1 MIDGIINETMNS
13 RKILAVLPAT
23 YEEFVALALS
33 SGVPADI
40 IISEEGWRQLPTWL
54 NKANLL
60 SDITEVAV
68 FGNASNRTVDAAL
81 KMLADV
87 AYGRVATLKLTVL
100 DTDGNP
106 IPDVTV
112 KLDATPTV
120 GVDEI
125 TDENGQIT
133 ISTDGGTHTANLIY
147 PLGYSAEKG
156 SITVEV
162 SGTREETVR
171 TVSRSFGSYKMIST
185 AKTFYI
191 ARYLSPVQFHVHGGG
206 GSGGIHFTT
215 YFNSS
220 GNGQMQGG
228 AGGYYQITDAIDT
241 IGKLIHILPGSGGA
255 RKETKSPSSKET
267 TITQLG
273 NRGGTTTLTVGETT
287 YSAKGGAG
295 GGNSTSNNEDG
306 GAYGGGKPAT
316 SLAVTGDGEDGPNL
330 FNDSTLEKIG
340 SGGGGAYIR
349 YSSDNEDFVN
359 QHGSPGE
366 SGGTGGISYDI
377 RATDVEWQISTE
389 DATVGGGTGA
399 IVLCTS
405 TSYAIKRWSGKGGD
419 GFVAFRKAV

>member
-1 MIDGIINETMNS
+1 MINGIIKETMNS
-13 RKILAVLPAT
+13 RKILAALPAT

-33 SGVPADI
+33 SGIPADI

-54 NKANLL
+54 NKENLL
-60 SDITEVAV
+60 SDITEEAIW
-68 FGNASNRTVDAAL
+68 GTASNRTVDAAL

-100 DTDGNP
+100 DTDGTP

-112 KLDATPTV
+112 KLDATPVV
-120 GVDEI
+120 GTDEI

-147 PLGYSAEKG
+147 PLGYSSETG
-156 SITVEV
+156 SVTVEV
-162 SGTREETVR
+162 SGTREETVQ
-171 TVSRSFGSYKMIST
+171 TVSRSFGSYQMITT

-228 AGGYYQITDAIDT
+228 AGGYYQITDALDT
-241 IGKLIHILPGSGGA
+241 AGKLIRISPGAGGA
-255 RKETKSPSSKET
+255 RKTATSPSSNNT
-267 TITQLG
+267 TITKAG

-287 YSAKGGAG
+287 YSATGGAG
-295 GGNSTSNNEDG
+295 GGNSTSNNGDG

-316 SLAVTGDGEDGPNL
+316 SLTVTGGGEDGPNL
-330 FNDSTLEKIG
+330 FNDGTLEKVG

-349 YSSDNEDFVN
+349 YSSDDESFDNRS
-359 QHGSPGE
+359 GKAGE
-366 SGGTGGISYDI
+366 NGGTNGKSYDV
-377 RATDVEWQISTE
+377 RATSSYISTD
-389 DATVGGGTGA
+389 DATMGGGSGA
-399 IVLCTS
+399 IVIPTS
-405 TSYAIKRWSGKGGD
+405 SSYSLSRWAGAGGP

>member
-1 MIDGIINETMNS
+1 MIDGIISETMNS
-13 RKILAVLPAT
+13 RKILAALPAT

-106 IPDVTV
+106 VPDVTV

-162 SGTREETVR
+162 SGTREETVQ
-171 TVSRSFGSYKMIST
+171 TVSRSFGSYQMITT

-206 GSGGIHFTT
+206 GSGGIHLTG
-215 YFNSS
+215 SLS
-220 GNGQMQGG
+220 DAGDGQMQGG
-228 AGGYYQITDAIDT
+228 AGGYYQVTDAIET
-241 IGKLIHILPGSGGA
+241 AGKLIQISPGAGGA
-255 RKETKSPSSKET
+255 RNASSSNSITKA
-267 TITQLG
+267 G
-273 NRGGTTTLTVGETT
+273 NRGGTTTLTVGGTT
-287 YSAKGGAG
+287 YSATGGAG

-316 SLAVTGDGEDGPNL
+316 SLTVTGDGEDGPNL
-330 FNDSTLEKIG
+330 FNDSTLEKVG

-349 YSSDNEDFVN
+349 YSSNDESYNFRTGD
-359 QHGSPGE
+359 PGE
-366 SGGTGGISYDI
+366 SGGTRSKAYDL
-377 RATDVEWQISTE
+377 RATSANTTYISTD
-389 DATVGGGTGA
+389 DATMGGGSGA
-399 IVLCTS
+399 LVIACYPT
-405 TSYAIKRWSGKGGD
+405 KRWTGSGGP